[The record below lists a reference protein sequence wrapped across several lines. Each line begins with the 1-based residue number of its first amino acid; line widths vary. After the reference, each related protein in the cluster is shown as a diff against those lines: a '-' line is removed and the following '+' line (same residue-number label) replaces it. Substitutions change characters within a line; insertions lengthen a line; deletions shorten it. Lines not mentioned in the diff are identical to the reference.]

1 MYIHHVTSF
10 YYLLTLCYWIE
21 VVCISRS
28 EISDWVKSL
37 LFFLI
42 YRVQGNHKNE
52 ITAIGYLEK
61 FLLKAEWSGAGMGC
75 QGKLPSLEVFK
86 KHLDVILRDVV

>member
-61 FLLKAEWSGAGMGC
+61 FLLKAEWSEVTIPGGFQETFRCYTEGC
-75 QGKLPSLEVFK
+75 GVGGKYLW
-86 KHLDVILRDVV
+86 